1 MNHRWVRLVRLAI
14 LFYKKRRFD
23 CSRENTLHNIFQIPS
38 TESYTKGSI
47 RMPGSNTDLE
57 IDSLIHIRVNNFL
70 ALLLDI

>member
-1 MNHRWVRLVRLAI
+1 MGKVSNE
-14 LFYKKRRFD
+14 FYFISKKRRFD
-23 CSRENTLHNIFQIPS
+23 CRRENTLQNIIQIPS
-38 TESYTKGSI
+38 TDSYTKSSI